1 MRHLGSMAAGLRALS
16 AQHPLSLQGQT
27 EVKFFLHNHLRFTIL
42 YHKDAQTDLARI
54 VGFEVEPFSVKHDY
68 EPPWD
73 KASPI
78 LNTCNPGRMIYVT
91 HQLPPQPVQEGVEVI
106 FSYDV
111 KFVVRVA
118 RIVTRPCWEVGLAI
132 TCQRASGHHDNHIV
146 DWC

>member
-1 MRHLGSMAAGLRALS
+1 M
-16 AQHPLSLQGQT
+16 
-27 EVKFFLHNHLRFTIL
+27 KFFLHNHLRFTIL

-91 HQLPPQPVQEGVEVI
+91 HQLPPQPVQEGVEVV

-111 KFVVRVA
+111 KFVVRAVRVVPA
-118 RIVTRPCWEVGLAI
+118 HAGQLAFP
-132 TCQRASGHHDNHIV
+132 TAVNRLQATDSQELDRCFPQ
-146 DWC
+146 CLQC